1 MSNFLDN
8 PLKRILYNIILLPL
22 QYLLF
27 KSAEEGA
34 QTTLYCLLEDEKN
47 LGQGGYYRDCRL
59 VQTGANQVES
69 LPVAKRLWEES

>member
-1 MSNFLDN
+1 MSNFLNN
-8 PLKRILYNIILLPL
+8 PFKRILYNIVLLPIQHL
-22 QYLLF
+22 FF

-47 LGQGGYYRDCRL
+47 LSQGGYYRDCHL
-59 VQTGANQVES
+59 VQTGAKQVES